1 MINVRVRVFATLR
14 RFFPGLAM
22 GEPVPVSLQ
31 AGATVRDLAAHLGV
45 PAEEVKL
52 IFANGLS
59 RDLDYVLAEGDDL
72 GLFPPVGGG

>member
-1 MINVRVRVFATLR
+1 MIHVRVRVFATLR

-22 GEPVPVSLQ
+22 GEPVPVALEE
-31 AGATVRDLAAHLGV
+31 GATVRDLVARIGV

-52 IFANGLS
+52 VFANGLACG
-59 RDLDYVLAEGDDL
+59 LDHELADGDDL